1 MNTDIEQVKRII
13 ANSGNNF
20 QCKVLRYLQEKGWSV
35 LISPYYNDN
44 VSDKPRE
51 IDLIAEKAF
60 DVTDRRDKRCGTL
73 HIRVFIE
80 CKFIPQ
86 KIVFWF
92 HSKDRIRAEKLVINN
107 TPLPEG
113 NDYTQQHHYLDQKH
127 NHVAK
132 LFDSETK
139 KKAESEIIYKAINQ
153 SLNAMV
159 YYRNSRALIPASP
172 GRETDIVTTLCYP
185 VIVCNDFNNLYRID
199 IDTSDEPANI
209 TDNFQLEVNYAYLDS
224 SKNPVTEYF
233 LIDVI
238 SLDRIDLFMDALQ
251 KDARAAKIMLRS
263 ESI

>member
-1 MNTDIEQVKRII
+1 MNPDIEQVKKII
-13 ANSGNNF
+13 ANSGNNLH
-20 QCKVLRYLQEKGWSV
+20 CKVLRYLQEKDWTV

-60 DVTDRRDKRCGTL
+60 NVTDRHDKRIGSVN
-73 HIRVFIE
+73 IKVFIE

-92 HSKDRIRAEKLVINN
+92 HNKDRIRAEELVIKN
-107 TPLPEG
+107 TPLPKD

-139 KKAESEIIYKAINQ
+139 KKTESEIIYKAINQ

-159 YYRNSRALIPASP
+159 YYRNSRALIPTSE
-172 GRETDIVTTLCYP
+172 GGETNIVTTLSYP
-185 VIVCNDFNNLYRID
+185 VIVCNDFNNLYRTD
-199 IDTSDEPANI
+199 IDTSNEPANI
-209 TDNFQLEVNYAYLDS
+209 RDNFQLEVNYAYLDS

-238 SLDRIDLFMDALQ
+238 SLDRIESLIDALE
-251 KDARAAKIMLRS
+251 KDVKAVKIMLR
-263 ESI
+263 